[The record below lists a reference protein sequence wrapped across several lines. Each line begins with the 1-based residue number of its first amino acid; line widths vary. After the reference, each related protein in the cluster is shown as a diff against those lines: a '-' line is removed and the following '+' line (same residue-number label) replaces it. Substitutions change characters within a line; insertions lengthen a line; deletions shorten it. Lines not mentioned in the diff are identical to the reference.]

1 MCPYRSRCNHR
12 GYRYP
17 QHRQFFYWGFL
28 TATSVVPL
36 GWMSGRMQERLL
48 IVTSNGELVLQR
60 DLQWASEIL
69 APGSPSLP
77 LSEDRAFYRR
87 LLQFDRGANK
97 NSNLTLKDW
106 HAGMQS
112 YPQRM
117 KQWPMPQPVFSVAS
131 FKRKHHLQT
140 THYTLSVF
148 MILHTQWNGDRPGGS
163 IPLPSMVSN
172 VLKGGLGLTMS
183 LLNITQQ
190 WWVPNAAHK
199 DNLLIFNPS
208 ECYKDT
214 SRFKLNPSR

>member
-60 DLQWASEIL
+60 DRQWASEIL

-77 LSEDRAFYRR
+77 LIEDRAFYRR

-97 NSNLTLKDW
+97 NSNLSLKDW
-106 HAGMQS
+106 HAGMAKLSPKNEAMANAPASLFCGIFQKKTPLTNHSLYSFSFHDSPHAVKWRETWRIHSFAFNGLKCLKRRVGPHNEPAEHHPTVMSTKCSSQS
-112 YPQRM
+112 
-117 KQWPMPQPVFSVAS
+117 QPS
-131 FKRKHHLQT
+131 HLQ
-140 THYTLSVF
+140 
-148 MILHTQWNGDRPGGS
+148 
-163 IPLPSMVSN
+163 PLRM
-172 VLKGGLGLTMS
+172 L
-183 LLNITQQ
+183 
-190 WWVPNAAHK
+190 
-199 DNLLIFNPS
+199 
-208 ECYKDT
+208 
-214 SRFKLNPSR
+214 